1 MLIMSED
8 IGKVDGPKLALVL
21 TVLLWERALMGKAI
35 TQKRL
40 VNSRLL
46 QGDLDGWAVL
56 DVYNGIFYFFFL

>member
-1 MLIMSED
+1 MSEN
-8 IGKVDGPKLALVL
+8 IVKVDGPKLALVL

-46 QGDLDGWAVL
+46 QGNLDGWADV
-56 DVYNGIFYFFFL
+56 DVYNGILFLFFL